1 MDPKTLRYTQEHE
14 WVAWDGATATVG
26 ISDHAQHALGDI
38 TFVELPKPGNRLK
51 AGEALGVV
59 ESVKA
64 ASDIFAPVA
73 GVVKEVNA
81 TLAGAPESINQDPYG
96 RGWVCRLEGVDAAQV
111 QALMSADQY
120 EQFCNQGH

>member
-38 TFVELPKPGNRLK
+38 TFVELPKPGKRLK